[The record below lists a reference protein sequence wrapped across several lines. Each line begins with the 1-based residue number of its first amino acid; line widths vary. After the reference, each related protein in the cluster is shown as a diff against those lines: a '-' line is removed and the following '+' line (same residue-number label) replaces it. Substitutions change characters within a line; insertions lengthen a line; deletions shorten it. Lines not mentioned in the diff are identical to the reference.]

1 MYFPFHVSHLVINAL
16 FSHTQQL
23 TWHVT
28 NNMEYWCTHCRTH
41 WKAPGGSSTLH
52 KGTTTYLNAS
62 TIIRPL
68 KLCMP
73 MNFLRTS
80 MLNSLLWNMRGRVN
94 LNTYIGIVLTMKS
107 YKLVSCC
114 WRQRQNTVHT
124 LSTSVFQKS
133 VLFGFSTK
141 SFEWQTHQVW
151 IQPCETDELM
161 SGCI

>member
-1 MYFPFHVSHLVINAL
+1 
-16 FSHTQQL
+16 
-23 TWHVT
+23 
-28 NNMEYWCTHCRTH
+28 MEYWCTHCRTH
-41 WKAPGGSSTLH
+41 WKAPGGSTLH

-151 IQPCETDELM
+151 IQPQWSQSYRRWGIGDSCTS
-161 SGCI
+161 SGKILWLLRRSCCLI